1 MALVAFPNTILNHFS
16 MGPIDITELRSA
28 IDWIDEYLKTLN
40 QLFNQD
46 QPLTDIAISDFLNI
60 N

>member
-1 MALVAFPNTILNHFS
+1 MALGAFPNTILNHFS

-28 IDWIDEYLKTLN
+28 IDWIDEYLKTLD